1 MKRTLGRSCAFK
13 RTKHKEQDCGELCEC
28 ECHKKIEWER
38 KLLDLVD
45 NKESGYVD
53 FAELIRET
61 ISNREKEIVKEIKA
75 LYPQDMR
82 EIKFRAWDT
91 KRNEMLGWI
100 FLKEKQAKFLEYD
113 WLISMQFTGLK
124 DKKGVE
130 VYEGDIVKIQ
140 NEHLKVEW
148 VENGYWM
155 RNENFDQKLT
165 MNETLDS
172 EIIGNIY
179 EVV

>member
-61 ISNREKEIVKEIKA
+61 ISNREQEIAEEVKKIILEEMKYSVSTYG
-75 LYPQDMR
+75 L
-82 EIKFRAWDT
+82 T
-91 KRNEMLGWI
+91 KVLSI
-100 FLKEKQAKFLEYD
+100 LKHNQ
-113 WLISMQFTGLK
+113 
-124 DKKGVE
+124 
-130 VYEGDIVKIQ
+130 
-140 NEHLKVEW
+140 
-148 VENGYWM
+148 
-155 RNENFDQKLT
+155 
-165 MNETLDS
+165 
-172 EIIGNIY
+172 
-179 EVV
+179 